1 MYIIVL
7 IVGIVQGIVW
17 GIATDK
23 IIENK
28 GYKENWFWWGFFFS
42 FLALIVALTKPDVNN
57 SKPLE
62 VQPDVKSQ
70 PSKIIKTERL
80 TARNYADS
88 VDIKSPIHVL
98 SWNIQKENDD
108 LFLIINFM
116 NVSEITVSA
125 VMFLV
130 FGFNSFADKV
140 IIDGKNEFEALG
152 QDYSINPGGEE
163 TLKILLPDSSI
174 RKVDIKVEKVC
185 FIDGVTMTC
194 EESEWIDTK
203 QEEIDS
209 KYLECVKQENIQGKY
224 YAIIKPNYWQ
234 CICGFVNTGKR
245 CKICKMQKE
254 NATAY
259 SKEHITETYDKYL
272 VELEREKK
280 RAEELRLEAERL
292 AEAEQKRK
300 KEEAELEKEHRKEII
315 NKVKKICFGCVL
327 IFVLATAFVGW
338 IYPEIIDPYVKYK
351 AAIGLFSE
359 EEYDAA
365 TVAFEKLG
373 NYKDS
378 EDYLEKIDEINS
390 NSVLAVFQKVNYDI
404 SPSALCTILQ
414 NENIEVKRARTMNG
428 YIYRVCHFEEDY
440 VLNDISSELSFEFK
454 SEYNSTSFNDKGRL
468 ISMTWSC
475 PDEIANYETYLEL
488 KEYISSILGTPTE
501 ESTSENNIGEI
512 YGYFTY
518 WGDMQLSYSTSI
530 GNRVSFGR
538 SVVWRDE

>member
-1 MYIIVL
+1 M
-7 IVGIVQGIVW
+7 
-17 GIATDK
+17 
-23 IIENK
+23 
-28 GYKENWFWWGFFFS
+28 
-42 FLALIVALTKPDVNN
+42 
-57 SKPLE
+57 
-62 VQPDVKSQ
+62 KSE
-70 PSKIIKTERL
+70 PSKIIKTEKL

-224 YAIIKPNYWQ
+224 YAIIKENYWQ
-234 CICGFVNTGKR
+234 CVCGFVNTGKR

-254 NATAY
+254 SATAY

-300 KEEAELEKEHRKEII
+300 KEEAELEKEHQKEKI

-365 TVAFEKLG
+365 TVAFEKLR

-475 PDEIANYETYLEL
+475 PDEMANYETYLDL

-530 GNRVSFGR
+530 GNSVSFGR